1 MRIGVSAAQNMGKTT
16 LINDFVKVF
25 PNFKIAGNSYREK
38 AKKEGVKLNR
48 EGDEESQKIIRDAI
62 IDDLQKYDRKK
73 DNIVHDRTIL
83 DYLAYTLWL
92 NANNKVSDLFVN
104 QQIPI
109 VKETLGFYDVI
120 FFIPIVQGYE
130 IPIVPSKD
138 GQRELDPVYR
148 TEMDNIFKAIIT
160 DYWKKEKRIFFP
172 NENCPAVIECW
183 GTPEERIEMLKLYI
197 NPEDGGKMYDEED
210 SMLKEMDG
218 ELPLTTDF

>member
-38 AKKEGVKLNR
+38 AKKEGVKLNK
-48 EGDEESQKIIRDAI
+48 EGDEASQKIIRDAI
-62 IDDLQKYDRKK
+62 IDDLQQYDRKK
-73 DNIVHDRTIL
+73 DCVIHDRTIL

-92 NANNKVSDLFVN
+92 NANGKVSDLFVE

-109 VKETLGFYDVI
+109 VKNTLGFYDVI
-120 FFIPIVQGYE
+120 FFIPIVKGYD

-138 GQRELDPVYR
+138 GQRELDPQYR
-148 TEMDNIFKAIIT
+148 IEMDNIFKAVIT
-160 DYWKKEKRIFFP
+160 DYWKKDKRIFFP
-172 NENCPAVIECW
+172 NDDCPAVIEVV
-183 GTPEERIEMLKLYI
+183 GTREERIEMTKLYI
-197 NPEDGGKMYDEED
+197 NPDEGGKMYEEKD
-210 SMLKEMDG
+210 SLLTDFDG